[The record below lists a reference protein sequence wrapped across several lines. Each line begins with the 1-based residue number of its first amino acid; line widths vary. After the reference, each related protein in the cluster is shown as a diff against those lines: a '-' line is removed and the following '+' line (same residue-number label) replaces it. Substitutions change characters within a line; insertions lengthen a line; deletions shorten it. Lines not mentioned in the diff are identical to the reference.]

1 MKINHFFCRR
11 KQNIFDIPHL
21 FKSSLLDIHKN
32 RRFTLSSRKSC
43 YTVSEAFFVDINIY
57 RFSVLWSVTFAM
69 STPRKSNLLVKN
81 TGMSLNDR
89 FTQIQKKSKP
99 VVEDEIIR
107 KHRILSFNMERRPE
121 VAASLLMSQDFV
133 NRERLRVPL
142 PPPLP
147 PPRTEINNRMY
158 NSLMHDMIRS
168 SDRVG
173 IPVHERLTIGRPP
186 LVEDRRRIRRRRGPK
201 TKIREPVKPNVNT
214 NGNSQRIPKVSKSK
228 KRQNSKQRDQF
239 PRKDQVISKEDLDQ
253 QLDQFMS
260 HTKQKRDE
268 ELNRVIQENS

>member
-1 MKINHFFCRR
+1 
-11 KQNIFDIPHL
+11 
-21 FKSSLLDIHKN
+21 
-32 RRFTLSSRKSC
+32 
-43 YTVSEAFFVDINIY
+43 
-57 RFSVLWSVTFAM
+57 M

-99 VVEDEIIR
+99 IVEDELIR

-201 TKIREPVKPNVNT
+201 NKIREPVKPNVNT
-214 NGNSQRIPKVSKSK
+214 NGNSQGIPKISKSK

-239 PRKDQVISKEDLDQ
+239 PRKDHVISKEDLDQ

>member
-1 MKINHFFCRR
+1 
-11 KQNIFDIPHL
+11 
-21 FKSSLLDIHKN
+21 
-32 RRFTLSSRKSC
+32 
-43 YTVSEAFFVDINIY
+43 
-57 RFSVLWSVTFAM
+57 
-69 STPRKSNLLVKN
+69 
-81 TGMSLNDR
+81 MSLNDR

>member
-1 MKINHFFCRR
+1 
-11 KQNIFDIPHL
+11 
-21 FKSSLLDIHKN
+21 
-32 RRFTLSSRKSC
+32 
-43 YTVSEAFFVDINIY
+43 
-57 RFSVLWSVTFAM
+57 M

>member
-1 MKINHFFCRR
+1 
-11 KQNIFDIPHL
+11 
-21 FKSSLLDIHKN
+21 
-32 RRFTLSSRKSC
+32 
-43 YTVSEAFFVDINIY
+43 
-57 RFSVLWSVTFAM
+57 M

-99 VVEDEIIR
+99 IVEDELIR

-201 TKIREPVKPNVNT
+201 TKTREPVKPNVNT
-214 NGNSQRIPKVSKSK
+214 NGNNQGIPKISKSK

>member
-1 MKINHFFCRR
+1 
-11 KQNIFDIPHL
+11 
-21 FKSSLLDIHKN
+21 
-32 RRFTLSSRKSC
+32 
-43 YTVSEAFFVDINIY
+43 
-57 RFSVLWSVTFAM
+57 M

-89 FTQIQKKSKP
+89 FTQIQKKFKP
-99 VVEDEIIR
+99 VVEDELIR

-147 PPRTEINNRMY
+147 PPRTEINNRIY

-239 PRKDQVISKEDLDQ
+239 PRKDHVISKEDLDQ

>member
-1 MKINHFFCRR
+1 
-11 KQNIFDIPHL
+11 
-21 FKSSLLDIHKN
+21 
-32 RRFTLSSRKSC
+32 
-43 YTVSEAFFVDINIY
+43 
-57 RFSVLWSVTFAM
+57 M

-99 VVEDEIIR
+99 IVEDELIR

-173 IPVHERLTIGRPP
+173 IPIHERLTIGRPP

-201 TKIREPVKPNVNT
+201 TKTREPVKPNVNT
-214 NGNSQRIPKVSKSK
+214 NGNNQGIPKISKSK